1 MFATVELTVLATLQ
15 NKDII
20 IIIIFGSGLIAV
32 V

>member
-20 IIIIFGSGLIAV
+20 IIFGSGLIAV
-32 V
+32 I